1 MNKNTWKSIW
11 AVVAGVLTII
21 IVTTI
26 VDLVLHLVHVYPPM
40 NQPLTDAL
48 ALLASSY
55 RLAISIAG
63 AYLTAKLAPDRPM
76 RHALILGGVGVI
88 LGLVGLIVTWNL
100 GLGPRWYPI
109 SLVVVAL
116 PQCWAGGW
124 LFERR
129 LRARSV

>member
-1 MNKNTWKSIW
+1 MNKNIWKSIW